1 MPALLA
7 SLRPRCLQPATPT
20 QAARG
25 RPRRDGPGGQNPGRR
40 GAAVTPNLSPPP
52 HVSFFSFVFFSSA
65 GAGIPGEPKCSLK
78 MADGYE
84 DLREDELPGP
94 AYEGY
99 ESAELACPAERSG
112 HVAVSDGR
120 HMFVWGGYKV
130 SGRPGRA
137 GVGRQLP
144 VGGGGRARVATP
156 GAFSAPAPR
165 LRRLVHSLASV
176 GIFPRVSPPV
186 PGLLGCC
193 HARLLLTKPAP
204 RSLPALAHVRA
215 LPAEGAAGGG
225 RPRNFSLFS
234 P

>member
-1 MPALLA
+1 
-7 SLRPRCLQPATPT
+7 
-20 QAARG
+20 
-25 RPRRDGPGGQNPGRR
+25 
-40 GAAVTPNLSPPP
+40 
-52 HVSFFSFVFFSSA
+52 
-65 GAGIPGEPKCSLK
+65 

-144 VGGGGRARVATP
+144 VGGGGPGGRASVAAP
-156 GAFSAPAPR
+156 GALSAPAPR
-165 LRRLVHSLASV
+165 LRRLVRSLASV
-176 GIFPRVSPPV
+176 GTFPRVSPPV
-186 PGLLGCC
+186 PGLLVCC

-204 RSLPALAHVRA
+204 RSPLPARA
-215 LPAEGAAGGG
+215 CPA
-225 RPRNFSLFS
+225 R
-234 P
+234 